1 MAKVKKDIEDPL
13 MERLFGHLKTGERGK
28 LDLTKIAE
36 IKAEIKAEE
45 PHKPVPKKQL
55 VPKRILIIEPDQ
67 RCMNVLAKNW
77 AKLKEI
83 VAIRETPFRTF
94 RAYNSEDVM
103 IETFEYVIRDEQ
115 VKGASEE
122 EIIDLF
128 TYRFDNLMWSAKM
141 DKALERQILARGEID
156 PVTFGSDNEKT
167 K

>member
-1 MAKVKKDIEDPL
+1 MVKVSKEMEDHML
-13 MERLFGHLKTGERGK
+13 EQLWQRMFSHLKPERVK

-36 IKAEIKAEE
+36 IMAEE
-45 PHKPVPKKQL
+45 PRKPVPKKQL
-55 VPKRILIIEPDQ
+55 VPKKILIIEPDQ

-115 VKGASEE
+115 VKGATEA
-122 EIIDLF
+122 EIIELF
-128 TYRFDNLMWSAKM
+128 SYRFDNLMWSAKM

-156 PVTFGSDNEKT
+156 PNVFESSSDNE
-167 K
+167 

>member
-1 MAKVKKDIEDPL
+1 MAKKKAKEDQL
-13 MERLFGHLKTGERGK
+13 RERLFGHLKPERVQV
-28 LDLTKIAE
+28 DLSNVVE
-36 IKAEIKAEE
+36 RLAEE
-45 PHKPVPKKQL
+45 PRRPVPKKRL
-55 VPKRILIIEPDQ
+55 VPKKVLAIEPDQ

-94 RAYNSEDVM
+94 RGYNSEDVM
-103 IETFEYVIRDEQ
+103 IETFEYVIRDEL

>member
-1 MAKVKKDIEDPL
+1 

-83 VAIRETPFRTF
+83 VAIKETPCRTF

-115 VKGASEE
+115 VNGASEE

-128 TYRFDNLMWSAKM
+128 TYRFDSLMWSAKM